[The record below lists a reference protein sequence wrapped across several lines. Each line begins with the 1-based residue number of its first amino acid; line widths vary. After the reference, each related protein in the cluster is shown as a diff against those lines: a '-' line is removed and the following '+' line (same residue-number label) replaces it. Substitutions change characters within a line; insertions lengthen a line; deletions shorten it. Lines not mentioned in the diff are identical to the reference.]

1 MSELKPH
8 CISEPL
14 TAAPPPDILAAD
26 LNDPLASFRS
36 RFSLPSGVIYLDGNS
51 LGALPVAT
59 PGRLARA
66 AEQEWG
72 ESLISSWNVHD
83 WIGAPRRVGD
93 KIARLVGAAVG
104 EVIVADSTSVNL
116 FKLLAAAIRHQVG
129 RHVILSEPGNFPTDL
144 YVAQGLA
151 GLAPDCRLK
160 TVPAEEIVA
169 AIDDDTAVVMLTHV
183 HYKTGRKLDMAA
195 ITAAAHAKGALVL
208 WDLSHSVGAVEVAL
222 NRCGADLAVGCGY
235 KYLNGGPGA
244 PAFLYVAERLQGA
257 LASPLSGWM
266 GHAQPF
272 AFDDDYRPAPGID
285 RFACGT
291 PPMLSLLALEEGVD
305 LMLEAD
311 PALIAAKAQAL
322 SELFLEAVLSRCSG
336 LGLTLAS
343 PRAFADRGSHVS
355 FAFSDAYALCRAL
368 IDRGVIG
375 DFRAPDVVR
384 FGFTPLYIRFVDV
397 WAAAETIADVLAS
410 RAWDRPDY
418 RLKARV
424 T

>member
-1 MSELKPH
+1 MSRHGLQTIAH
-8 CISEPL
+8 SPL
-14 TAAPPPDILAAD
+14 AAPPPAVIAAD
-26 LNDPLASFRS
+26 ANDPLAPFRS
-36 RFSLPSGVIYLDGNS
+36 RFSLPQGVIYLDGNS

-72 ESLISSWNVHD
+72 ESLIGSWNVHD

-93 KIARLVGAAVG
+93 KIARLIGAAAG

-116 FKLLAAAIRHQVG
+116 FKLLAAAVRHQAG

-144 YVAQGLA
+144 YIAQGLA
-151 GLAPDCRLK
+151 GLAPGCRLK
-160 TVPAEEIVA
+160 TVPADEIVA
-169 AIDDDTAVVMLTHV
+169 AIDDDTAVIMLTHV
-183 HYKTGRKLDMAA
+183 HYKTGRKLDMAG
-195 ITAAAHAKGALVL
+195 ITAAAHAKGVLVL
-208 WDLSHSVGAVEVAL
+208 WDLSHSVGAVEAAL
-222 NRCGADLAVGCGY
+222 NDCRVDLAVGCGY

-244 PAFLYVAERLQGA
+244 PAFLFVAERLQST
-257 LASPLSGWM
+257 LASPLTGWM

-272 AFDDDYRPAPGID
+272 AFDDDYQPAPGID

-291 PPMLSLLALEEGVD
+291 PPMLSLLALEQGVD

-311 PALIAAKAQAL
+311 QALIAAKAEAL
-322 SELFLEAVLSRCSG
+322 SELFIEAVLSRCSD
-336 LGLTLAS
+336 LGLSLVS

-355 FAFSDAYALCRAL
+355 FAFHDAYAVCRAL

-375 DFRAPDVVR
+375 DFRAPEVVR
-384 FGFTPLYIRFVDV
+384 FGFTPLYTRFVDV
-397 WAAAETIADVLAS
+397 WAAAEILADVLAS